1 MGLGRHRNRRIRDAR
16 RQLGYG
22 IPRSRGDHQNI
33 QQPLGT
39 DGLHRR
45 DVTKHLMPC
54 QILQPLHQ
62 VIRGPEAGIRE
73 GGDLRRDRDDCLIQ
87 LHQLLQLRQH
97 LPGKGGAVV
106 LTQQLQRG
114 DGRLD
119 LVDPLLDVG
128 PIFAPLPL
136 HLADPLQHGLPG
148 QLQELIVHLLLR
160 LVRHRHDL
168 GEQIPLL
175 QLRGHFQQLLQ
186 PFLSGDIAGGK
197 VQGQDKHPGGQ
208 DEQDRL
214 NVVPQRQQ
222 EQGQSQRAQQIQ

>member
-1 MGLGRHRNRRIRDAR
+1 MGLGRHRNRRICDAR

-97 LPGKGGAVV
+97 LFMGAEGAAH
-106 LTQQLQRG
+106 RKS
-114 DGRLD
+114 
-119 LVDPLLDVG
+119 DPFFSHTG
-128 PIFAPLPL
+128 SPRSF
-136 HLADPLQHGLPG
+136 
-148 QLQELIVHLLLR
+148 
-160 LVRHRHDL
+160 
-168 GEQIPLL
+168 
-175 QLRGHFQQLLQ
+175 
-186 PFLSGDIAGGK
+186 K
-197 VQGQDKHPGGQ
+197 M
-208 DEQDRL
+208 
-214 NVVPQRQQ
+214 
-222 EQGQSQRAQQIQ
+222 

>member
-1 MGLGRHRNRRIRDAR
+1 MHHIRQAHLPDGVVLLCVLAAGVVEGLLRTAV
-16 RQLGYG
+16 
-22 IPRSRGDHQNI
+22 
-33 QQPLGT
+33 
-39 DGLHRR
+39 
-45 DVTKHLMPC
+45 DV
-54 QILQPLHQ
+54 
-62 VIRGPEAGIRE
+62 
-73 GGDLRRDRDDCLIQ
+73 
-87 LHQLLQLRQH
+87 LQLRQH

-175 QLRGHFQQLLQ
+175 QLRGHFQQFLQ

-197 VQGQDKHPGGQ
+197 VQGQDKHPGGK

-214 NVVPQRQQ
+214 NVVPHRQQ
-222 EQGQSQRAQQIQ
+222 EQGQSQRAQQVQQDDRQMVFEKQFPAHMVYPCRCLVLIKSVRPRPASFSRMRVMLTLRALSST